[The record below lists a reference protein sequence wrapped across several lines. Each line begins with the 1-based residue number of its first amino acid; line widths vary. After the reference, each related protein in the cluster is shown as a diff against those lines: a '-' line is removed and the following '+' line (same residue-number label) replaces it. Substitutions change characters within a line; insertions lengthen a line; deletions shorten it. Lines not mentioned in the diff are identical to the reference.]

1 MQILVGQYVIL
12 MNEIK
17 IIKNHKLP
25 SIIIITYKGIRKLV
39 GTEAIAANNI

>member
-1 MQILVGQYVIL
+1 

-25 SIIIITYKGIRKLV
+25 SIIITYNGIRKLV
-39 GTEAIAANNI
+39 GIAAIGENNI